1 MKISEKLS
9 QFTDTHA
16 FLVVAGMHAGA
27 IYHAHDGEVEKRE
40 SFEVSV
46 PKYSDREGFYARGG
60 KGGTY
65 VSGAVKEVDKEEIQ
79 KQFIKDMAARLVKE
93 INQYPKKSRI
103 YLYLYAP
110 QEILPHLRTALPNEV
125 RRFVRDT
132 FEGNHIHAQPPVLIG
147 MLKKKNEDGVES
159 LRTALAKPEAKK
171 LLRKNT
177 K

>member
-1 MKISEKLS
+1 M
-9 QFTDTHA
+9 
-16 FLVVAGMHAGA
+16 
-27 IYHAHDGEVEKRE
+27 
-40 SFEVSV
+40 
-46 PKYSDREGFYARGG
+46 
-60 KGGTY
+60 
-65 VSGAVKEVDKEEIQ
+65 
-79 KQFIKDMAARLVKE
+79 
-93 INQYPKKSRI
+93 
-103 YLYLYAP
+103 
-110 QEILPHLRTALPNEV
+110 RTALPNEV